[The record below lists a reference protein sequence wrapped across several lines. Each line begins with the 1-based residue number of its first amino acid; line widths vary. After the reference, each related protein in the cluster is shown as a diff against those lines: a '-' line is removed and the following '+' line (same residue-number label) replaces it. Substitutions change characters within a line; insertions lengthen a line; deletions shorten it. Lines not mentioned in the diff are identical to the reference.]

1 MIKNRLILE
10 NFNKL
15 YAKRRQYS
23 YIQRLRIY
31 QELLK
36 EARDLKKMPLQNP
49 LEGLKACLRVATILN
64 SLK

>member
-1 MIKNRLILE
+1 MIKNRSILE

-15 YAKRRQYS
+15 YTKRRQYS

-36 EARDLKKMPLQNP
+36 EARDLKKLPLKNP
-49 LEGLKACLRVATILN
+49 LEGLDADLRIATILN

>member
-10 NFNKL
+10 NFNKS
-15 YAKRRQYS
+15 YVKHRQHS
-23 YIQRLRIY
+23 YIQRLLIY

-36 EARDLKKMPLQNP
+36 EARDLKRIPLQNP
-49 LEGLKACLRVATILN
+49 LEGLDGCLRIAAILN

>member
-1 MIKNRLILE
+1 MIKNSSILE

-15 YAKRRQYS
+15 YAKHRHYS

-36 EARDLKKMPLQNP
+36 EAHDLKKVPLKNP
-49 LEGLKACLRVATILN
+49 LEGLEVCLRIAAILN

>member
-1 MIKNRLILE
+1 MIKNRSILE

-15 YAKRRQYS
+15 YTKRRQYS
-23 YIQRLRIY
+23 YTQRLRIY

-36 EARDLKKMPLQNP
+36 EARDLKKMPLKNP
-49 LEGLKACLRVATILN
+49 LEGLDADLRIATILN

>member
-1 MIKNRLILE
+1 MQKNRLILE

-15 YAKRRQYS
+15 YAKHKHYS

-31 QELLK
+31 AELLK
-36 EARDLKKMPLQNP
+36 EARDLNKIPLKNP
-49 LEGLKACLRVATILN
+49 LEGLEACLRAAAILN